1 LICFKYKKLEGKL
14 EKSGNAW
21 VFQAD
26 NGLMIPVN
34 DNGNKRNSG
43 SCCLV
48 FRPQNINVT
57 VGTKNNGDNTIQ
69 FQSTVSGKEFL
80 GSTIRYRV
88 TVHGDD
94 VFADVSHQQGRRLI
108 ENGTSVNLGI
118 NQNQIMIVN
127 D

>member
-1 LICFKYKKLEGKL
+1 M
-14 EKSGNAW
+14 
-21 VFQAD
+21 FQAD